1 MCGRTDVLRP
11 AGGAAAWQIKF
22 GELRSVVHNAADSL
36 GSGIGLMIGV
46 YDMDIY
52 GEAGCSPG
60 GAIVVDFLTGKVI
73 EGEASESLRN
83 AVELYRTA
91 FDQLC
96 VRHGVEPWA
105 FKVATASFGTDPS
118 LGRHFTVHV
127 EDREGRAA
135 TDRFLGSPGKS
146 F

>member
-1 MCGRTDVLRP
+1 M
-11 AGGAAAWQIKF
+11 KF

-52 GEAGCSPG
+52 GEAGRSQG
-60 GAIVVDFLTGKVI
+60 GVIGVDFLTGRI
-73 EGEASESLRN
+73 IAGEASDGLRK

-91 FDQLC
+91 FDELC
-96 VRHGVEPWA
+96 VRHGVEPWS
-105 FKVATASFGTDPS
+105 FKVATARFGTDSS

-127 EDREGRAA
+127 EDREGRTA